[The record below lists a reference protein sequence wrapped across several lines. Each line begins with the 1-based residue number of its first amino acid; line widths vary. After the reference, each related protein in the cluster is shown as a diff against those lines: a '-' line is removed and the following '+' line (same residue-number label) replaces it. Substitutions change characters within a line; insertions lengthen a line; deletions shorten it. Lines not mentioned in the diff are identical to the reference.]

1 MDNESVIIEN
11 NKEAGLKILRP
22 YSKWRGGL
30 MALLIKGILSFVS
43 AIMVFNLIFYGFNI
57 ECDYVLMT
65 KIIFAVSFIF
75 TILQINNIILAFSYV
90 FVAFKTYVYILNNT
104 EVLKNGVMTMA
115 NQCYPII
122 SNALNL
128 PSADGFDNVL
138 VDTYLTVNSVTG
150 IAAVAISIIM
160 VTIVVKLNSGL
171 FYAIGMSVVF
181 AILSF
186 FNCEVKYEYASIL
199 LLGFVLAVVLSLCS
213 VKGFRLSVLSLLY
226 KKKSKVFKFKS
237 DLSYILQIAVVA
249 CIMFMVI
256 SQGFRFFYGPDKFNA
271 TFNDEYSENIKVTAR
286 DIAVM
291 KYAEYK
297 NFNLE
302 KNTSLGQLG
311 YVAYTKPNFKNIIFR
326 FVTEPVT
333 EGKLYFTSFV
343 GQDYK
348 FRYNNW
354 TESQDNNSVMI
365 NTLKDANAFEK
376 KFEIYTGEHKS
387 YIPSYA
393 EYRDYEY
400 DNKNKSEIIAYEYK
414 NINIDDE
421 SYNDYVK
428 NTYLSID
435 EENKSVLNKI
445 CEEHHFSKED
455 SNIDYNLAEYLK
467 NNFTYSTECETIPYG
482 KDFVNYFLEESKTG
496 NFAQFATA
504 LTLLYRNIG
513 IPARYVS
520 GYAVDAKQTLIADN
534 AGGGRTNTAVK
545 AANLYSWVEIYNSE
559 GGWQIVDIIPAP
571 DIEELEEKY
580 GEESENTYT
589 PDTSIENYF
598 RTIDKEK
605 CTPANIAKIGLNVVL
620 KLMAIIILVFVI
632 VLVFAFTGIVV
643 YRNII
648 FSRSD
653 NSKKAYILME
663 RLRNSLKIKSV
674 SYRDMKKV
682 LTEKYGSERAVAI
695 IELAEKC
702 IFSNNVS
709 NEDIKRL
716 KKLIRK

>member
-1 MDNESVIIEN
+1 MDNEN
-11 NKEAGLKILRP
+11 NTETGFEISRP
-22 YSKWRGGL
+22 YSKWNGRIA
-30 MALLIKGILSFVS
+30 ALLIKGLLSAVS

-57 ECDYVLMT
+57 ECDYTLMA
-65 KIIFAVSFIF
+65 KIIFAFSFIF
-75 TILQINNIILAFSYV
+75 TILQINNIILFFSYA
-90 FVAFKTYVYILNNT
+90 FVIFRIYDYILNNA
-104 EVLKNGVMTMA
+104 EILKNGLMTMA

-122 SNALNL
+122 STALNL

-138 VDTYLTVNSVTG
+138 ADTYLIVNSVTG
-150 IAAVAISIIM
+150 IIAVIISIIM
-160 VTIVVKLNSGL
+160 VTIIVKFNSKL
-171 FYAIGMSVVF
+171 LYAIGMSVVF

-199 LLGFVLAVVLSLCS
+199 LLGFVLAVILSLCRAD
-213 VKGFRLSVLSLLY
+213 GFRLSILSLIF
-226 KKKSKVFKFKS
+226 KKKGGVFKFKS
-237 DLSYILQIAVVA
+237 DLLYVLQTTVIAV
-249 CIMFMVI
+249 IMFIII
-256 SQGFRFFYGPDKFNA
+256 SQGFKIFYGFDNFNE

-297 NFNLE
+297 NFNIE
-302 KNTSLGQLG
+302 ANTSLGQLG
-311 YVAYTKPNFKNIIFR
+311 YVAYAKPNFKNVSFR
-326 FVTEPVT
+326 FVTEPVMD
-333 EGKLYFTSFV
+333 GKLYFTSFI

-354 TESQDNNSVMI
+354 SEAQDNNSVMV
-365 NTLKDANAFEK
+365 NALKNANAAEK
-376 KFEIYTGEHKS
+376 KFVIYTGEHKS

-400 DNKNKSEIIAYEYK
+400 DNKNKSEIISYEYK
-414 NINIDDE
+414 NISINDE
-421 SYNDYVK
+421 SYNNYVN

-435 EENKSVLNKI
+435 EENKRVLDKI
-445 CEEHHFSKED
+445 CKEQGFSKDD
-455 SNIDYNLAEYLK
+455 SNIDYTFAEYLK
-467 NNFTYSTECETIPYG
+467 NNFTYSTEAETLPYG

-496 NFAQFATA
+496 NFTQFATA

-520 GYAVDAKQTLIADN
+520 GYAVDAKQTLLADN
-534 AGGGRTNTAVK
+534 AGGGRTNTTVK
-545 AANLYSWVEIYNSE
+545 QANLYSWVETYNRE
-559 GGWQIVDIIPAP
+559 GGWQIVDVVPAP

-589 PDTSIENYF
+589 PDTSLDNYF

-605 CTPANIAKIGLNVVL
+605 YTPANIAKIGLNIAL
-620 KLMAIIILVFVI
+620 KFITVIIIFFVISLTLVFI
-632 VLVFAFTGIVV
+632 GIFV
-643 YRNII
+643 YRTILFN
-648 FSRSD
+648 RSD

-663 RLRNSLKIKSV
+663 RLKKRLKINSV
-674 SYRDMKKV
+674 SYRDMKNV
-682 LTEKYGSERAVAI
+682 LAERYGSERAMEI
-695 IELAEKC
+695 IGLAERC

-709 NEDIKRL
+709 NDDIKIL